1 MVRRATKKQKVSHA
15 VSVQAHPPVKPLLI
29 SSTQSISVGNWYDP
43 WVCAIAAVLSL
54 LPFLSKAVHLDDTVF
69 IYVAKQ
75 ICLNPTDPFGLVI
88 NWYGHQMPLHE
99 VQQNGPLASY
109 FMALAASLLGWSE
122 VALHTAFLFPA
133 IACAVGMYYLAKR
146 LCDQPVLATLIM
158 LFSPVFVVSGTTLMC
173 DVPMLALWTWS
184 VVLWIW
190 NADRHSHVW
199 AILSA
204 VLIGAAI
211 VTKYYAAAIVPLL
224 LAYSLF
230 RWHDVRWRALY
241 LLIPVAMVL
250 AYDQYMSSLYG
261 HSLLKGASD
270 HAIEMAGAK
279 GSVFYRIAV
288 TLTFMG
294 GCLAAILF
302 YAPILCSRRSLL
314 AAFGLC
320 LLAALLIPL
329 FLDLNVTYWS
339 ALTNPQS
346 LLFIFQFA
354 IFLIAGAGIL
364 VLVGRDVLIR
374 RNADSLLIGLWV
386 AGTFAFCSIFN
397 WTVNGRSL
405 LPMAPP
411 VSLLLVRGLSPL
423 LKKHSRRSVALKA
436 VPLGLAAAL
445 ALNVAWA
452 DTWWANS
459 ARSAAHLFD
468 SHGPFRDKRDNV
480 YYTGHWGFQFYM
492 DKLGFRALEV
502 NQSTLLVGDS
512 VIFPAYNTNVPL
524 QLLTG
529 AKQVEHHLLS
539 VHPFLATMRS
549 DMGAGFYASLWGPL
563 PFVIGSVTPDH
574 YTVLTVSDGTLQR
587 VRIQQLE
594 QDVLKDGNSV
604 ESRYRFGMALLA
616 AGQVADAVG
625 QLEIAMQIDPHN
637 LAIQNDLAWILAT
650 LPQEYQQQQ
659 AVALQLAQH
668 INSASGGQIAEFL
681 DTLAAALAA
690 NRRFDEATATATKA
704 LELLKDDPR
713 QELVQGIEERVQLY
727 QQHQPHREKY
737 PIPGN

>member
-1 MVRRATKKQKVSHA
+1 MVRRAINKRKTLQTEDM
-15 VSVQAHPPVKPLLI
+15 QAHPPAKL
-29 SSTQSISVGNWYDP
+29 SSTLAAQSISDGNWFDP
-43 WVCAIAAVLSL
+43 WVCAIAALLSL

-75 ICLNPTDPFGLVI
+75 ICQSPTDPFGLVI

-109 FMALAASLLGWSE
+109 YMALAASLLGWSE
-122 VALHTAFLFPA
+122 VSLHTAFLVPA
-133 IACAVGMYYLAKR
+133 VASAVGMFYLAKR
-146 LCDQPVLATLIM
+146 LCDQPVLSTLIM
-158 LFSPVFVVSGTTLMC
+158 LLSPAFLVSGTTLMC
-173 DVPMLALWTWS
+173 DVFMMALWLWS

-190 NADRHSHVW
+190 SADRHSHGW

-204 VLIGAAI
+204 VLIGAGI
-211 VTKYYAAAIVPLL
+211 VTKYYATAIIPLL

-230 RWHDVRWRALY
+230 RWHDVRSRVFY

-279 GSVFYRIAV
+279 GSVIYRIAV

-302 YAPILCSRRSLL
+302 YAPMLCSRRSLL
-314 AAFGLC
+314 AACGLC
-320 LLAALLIPL
+320 VLAALLLPL

-339 ALTNPQS
+339 AMTNPQS

-354 IFLIAGAGIL
+354 IFLIGGAGIL

-374 RNADSLLIGLWV
+374 RDADSLLLWLWV
-386 AGTFAFCSIFN
+386 AGTFIFCSILN

-405 LPMAPP
+405 LPMMPP
-411 VSLLLVRGLSPL
+411 VSLLLIRGLSPL
-423 LKKHSRRSVALKA
+423 FKGQSRRSVFWKA
-436 VPLGLAAAL
+436 VPLGLTAAL

-459 ARSAAHLFD
+459 ARSAAQFFD
-468 SHGPFRDKRDNV
+468 SHGPFLDKRDNV

-492 DKLGFRALEV
+492 DKLGFRALET
-502 NQSTLLVGDS
+502 NQSTLRLGDS

-524 QLLTG
+524 QLLAG
-529 AKQVEHHLLS
+529 AKQVEHHLFP

-549 DMGAGFYASLWGPL
+549 DMGAGFYSNLGGPL
-563 PFVIGSVTPDH
+563 PFVIGPVTPDR

-587 VRIQQLE
+587 IRIQQLE
-594 QDVLKDGNSV
+594 QDVLKNSNSL
-604 ESRYRFGMALLA
+604 ESRYQFGMALLA
-616 AGQVADAVG
+616 AGQVADAVD
-625 QLEIAMQIDPHN
+625 QLEIAMEIDPNN

-650 LPQEYQQQQ
+650 LPQEYQQRQPE
-659 AVALQLAQH
+659 ALQLALH
-668 INSASGGQIAEFL
+668 INSVSGGQIAEFL

-690 NRRFDEATATATKA
+690 NRRYDEATATATKA
-704 LELLKDDPR
+704 LELLKNDPR
-713 QELVQGIEERVQLY
+713 HELVQGITERVQLY
-727 QQHQPHREKY
+727 KQHQPHHEKY
-737 PIPGN
+737 PMPAN